1 MCSTAKPS
9 IPTPDALASTFN
21 PELDRIIRLPEV
33 MRLTGCSRSHVYQD
47 LNFPKPVKIG
57 PRASGWMLREV
68 VEWLNRRVAQ
78 RDAANDG
85 AHQGARA

>member
-1 MCSTAKPS
+1 MSKPS
-9 IPTPDALASTFN
+9 TQSGKPAFD
-21 PELDRIIRLPEV
+21 PELDRIVRLPEV

-68 VEWLNRRVAQ
+68 VEWLESRIAE
-78 RDAANDG
+78 RDAETV
-85 AHQGARA
+85 